1 MSTELFSVPDVFFP
15 LPPYYS
21 SGIFIWSSPFFLSPT
36 LLLTLV
42 TLAGLGRYLQ
52 TRQNSY
58 TNLAESS
65 ELSRRLSPLSKLII
79 LLCIAVLLSFAGD
92 TAIMIIRVFVD
103 HYWMS
108 NILAYYIACSWLA
121 WVINLGLLLR
131 ETHLFSKWHWLP
143 YVFWMIALMWE
154 SDIARLWIKAIKNPR
169 PGTIFSV
176 FDSALLA
183 VFFLRY
189 IIIIFIAILSIVHFL
204 SRSLPQHRSQPLL
217 SSSNNQ
223 SYGSMTSSRLEEH
236 AREPKMSKV
245 PNVMD
250 NLKKV
255 LPLIWPQD
263 SIRLQLT
270 VLLCFMLMLLGL
282 VINVFTPLQ
291 IGKLV
296 DEMKD
301 NPGKFA
307 WGIVLWFIALKFLQG
322 GSGLIQVI
330 QNWLWI
336 PVAQYTSLNLSVK
349 MFSHLHSLSL
359 QFHVNRKTGEV
370 LRVMDRGTTS
380 VVQLLNQAVF
390 QVLPALANIV
400 IAVFVFYARFSP
412 PFGLIVL
419 ATMVF
424 YLYATV
430 KLTEW
435 RNNFRREMNTIDNDA
450 RAKAVD
456 SLLNFETVKYYGN
469 EEYEIERYKNAIV
482 EYQKADWKCSIS
494 LNILNLTQNTVITT
508 GLLAGSLLFAWEVSR
523 GQLTAGDFVA
533 FNIYMMQLYTPLHF
547 FGMYYRMIQQNF
559 IDMEKML
566 QLFEETNTVQDV
578 AGAKEFVMKQGHVVF
593 ENVSFSYDSNQAGL
607 KNISFSVPEGA
618 TVALVG
624 PSGGGKSTLLRLLF
638 RFYDPMSG
646 RILIDGQDISKV
658 KQNSLRDK
666 IGVVPQD
673 TVLFNDTILYNIRY
687 GDVEATEEQ
696 VINAAKAAQ
705 IHDRIMS
712 FPDGYNTM
720 VGERGLRLS
729 GGEKQRV
736 AIARTI
742 LKDPSVILLD
752 EATSALDNTTERQI
766 QIALNKMTE
775 HRTTL
780 VIAHRLSTIVDADL
794 ILVIK
799 DGMIIE
805 SGSHQELINQAKS
818 NLGQGVYYEMWQ
830 KQQNEESDLAESGGD
845 CSAST

>member
-1 MSTELFSVPDVFFP
+1 MCACFSCCI
-15 LPPYYS
+15 YQ
-21 SGIFIWSSPFFLSPT
+21 IFDL
-36 LLLTLV
+36 
-42 TLAGLGRYLQ
+42 
-52 TRQNSY
+52 
-58 TNLAESS
+58 
-65 ELSRRLSPLSKLII
+65 
-79 LLCIAVLLSFAGD
+79 
-92 TAIMIIRVFVD
+92 
-103 HYWMS
+103 
-108 NILAYYIACSWLA
+108 
-121 WVINLGLLLR
+121 
-131 ETHLFSKWHWLP
+131 
-143 YVFWMIALMWE
+143 
-154 SDIARLWIKAIKNPR
+154 
-169 PGTIFSV
+169 GTIFSV

-183 VFFLRY
+183 VFVVRY
-189 IIIIFIAILSIVHFL
+189 IVIIFIAILSVIHFL
-204 SRSLPQHRSQPLL
+204 SRSLPQSKTQPLL
-217 SSSNNQ
+217 SSLDRNPNYG
-223 SYGSMTSSRLEEH
+223 YGSTSSSHLEGH
-236 AREPKMSKV
+236 PIEPDKISSVSNFFSK
-245 PNVMD
+245 
-250 NLKKV
+250 LKKV
-255 LPLIWPQD
+255 LPFIWPQNNLK
-263 SIRLQLT
+263 LQLT
-270 VLLCFMLMLLGL
+270 VLLCFALMVIGL

-296 DEMKD
+296 DGMKD

-307 WGIVLWFIALKFLQG
+307 WATVLSFIALKFLQG

-336 PVAQYTSLNLSVK
+336 PIAQHTTRNISVK
-349 MFSHLHSLSL
+349 MFSHLHSLSI
-359 QFHVNRKTGEV
+359 QFHIDRKTGEV
-370 LRVMDRGTTS
+370 LRVMDRGTS
-380 VVQLLNQAVF
+380 SIVQLLNQIVF
-390 QVLPALANIV
+390 QVFPALANIL
-400 IAVFVFYARFSP
+400 IAVFVFYSRFSP

-419 ATMVF
+419 ATMVL
-424 YLYATV
+424 YLYATI

-435 RNNFRREMNTIDNDA
+435 RNNFRRQMNMIDNDA

-494 LNILNLTQNTVITT
+494 LNILNLTQNTIITT

-547 FGMYYRMIQQNF
+547 FGMYYRMIQQSF

-566 QLFEETNTVQDV
+566 ELFEEKNTIQDV
-578 AGAKEFVMKQGHVVF
+578 PDAKELVIKQGDVIF
-593 ENVSFSYDSNQAGL
+593 DNVSFSYNSSQANL
-607 KNISFSVPEGA
+607 KNISFSIPKGTTA
-618 TVALVG
+618 ALVG

-638 RFYDPMSG
+638 RFYDPTSG

-712 FPDGYNTM
+712 FPDGYNTK

-742 LKDPSVILLD
+742 LKNTSVILLD

-766 QIALNKMTE
+766 QIALDKMTE
-775 HRTTL
+775 DRTTL
-780 VIAHRLSTIVDADL
+780 VIAHRLSTIVNANL

-799 DGMIIE
+799 DGQIVE
-805 SGSHQELINQAKS
+805 SGSHEELIKQTASKINK
-818 NLGQGVYYEMWQ
+818 GVYFEMWQ
-830 KQQNEESDLAESGGD
+830 KQQNEEKESLTKVE
-845 CSAST
+845 ANEANN